1 MAFFFDWQTFFHAA
15 YVAFVFAVLL
25 FGALAFRQ
33 VVDDLEVRAL
43 QLGED
48 RESFLDAPV
57 ALVLGSAWILVCLI
71 TMVVFARLEPSIY
84 GYALPLILTA
94 QILQLTLRT
103 VFQRTQV
110 KTRGL
115 IVRSILFHTVRPVP
129 YGEIVMVRF
138 VRHRFWVEVR
148 VGLKNEEVGFRIF
161 SFSAPTLEHLF
172 EASTSAPILWTSDS
186 VNDHRSPDIPQR
198 P

>member
-57 ALVLGSAWILVCLI
+57 TLALGLAWLLVGLI
-71 TMVVFARLEPSIY
+71 TLVAFARLEPSIY
-84 GYALPLILTA
+84 GYALPLILGV
-94 QILQLTLRT
+94 QVMQLTLRT
-103 VFQRTQV
+103 VFQKTQI

-115 IVRSILFHTVRPVP
+115 VVRSILFHGVRPVP
-129 YGEIVMVRF
+129 YEEIVMVRF

-161 SFSAPTLEHLF
+161 SFSAPSLEHLF
-172 EASTSAPILWTSDS
+172 EASCSAPILWTSDS
-186 VNDHRSPDIPQR
+186 VNDHRSPETSQR